1 MKKEYGFISIGRLT
15 PNGYK
20 NFLKKVAIKGRLEF
34 FGELYFIYSPEK
46 GIWNI
51 THEKSGFSAF
61 QHRGKKSEA
70 ITYARTR
77 IEGHGEETMK
87 SIIATAMKVRE
98 TITEVVD

>member
-1 MKKEYGFISIGRLT
+1 MKNEYGFISIQRQTLDGR
-15 PNGYK
+15 K

-34 FGELYFIYSPEK
+34 FGETYFIHSPEK

-77 IEGHGEETMK
+77 IEGHGEEAMK
-87 SIIATAMKVRE
+87 RIIADAMKIRE
-98 TITEVVD
+98 SITEVVD